1 MESRRRNVVRE
12 GAIWDATK
20 ATVKGMAAKGA
31 QALANHLT
39 GQTAPQY
46 FMAPGYLNTGNQPFK
61 PMSPAGINL
70 LTAVQS
76 GKLSGVQPSMV
87 YQALAVLNQL
97 QPSVFQKILS
107 SGPQIQ
113 KQLQQLE
120 TQAQQP
126 VQQQQP
132 IAGTPTGQGPTTVT
146 QPTQA
151 GKSNKVVGRRPIGQ

>member
-1 MESRRRNVVRE
+1 MEGRRRNVVRE
-12 GAIWDATK
+12 GAIWNATK
-20 ATVKGMAAKGA
+20 DAVKGMAATGA
-31 QALANHLT
+31 QALANHLS

-113 KQLQQLE
+113 QLE